1 MGRLGTYVDR
11 QIALDKAI
19 NYLGTAS
26 IHFRHL
32 AFPECPLDRANVDR
46 TKALMQY
53 GRACLPEK
61 SSHQICAIVD
71 RTQLKQALL
80 RAGVLENQLLN
91 YSGEYVDVDFPDNY
105 RLQCLQGKHRVA
117 AAAEILPFSSR
128 RWIVKLFSSEI
139 QDKTKCD
146 LEEERSNEKDIEDGE
161 FYYRIRL
168 YDGSYDKRFGSSH
181 QDTRRARKWWALLE
195 GTKCAVDRSVKPT
208 KGTSGDYGR
217 LKQLF
222 NYTHSR
228 YTDAFDSFYCIP
240 ALYSGFKNSA
250 IQKMLSMDNIDENIS
265 SLTFIREFWE
275 SVFEGDRKAMRQ
287 FDADSLRLL
296 DCKAPGAVESDR
308 LELQGLIASRRIFGN
323 FDEARRDRLWQRI
336 CVLTTDCLT
345 PTLWGFFH
353 NLKQLQLISTC
364 LTSLVEVKDHSLR
377 QTLQDQF
384 QASRPDQFLIQVSP
398 LQYRSIHAPGIDVDN
413 FSIAYRQLWLYA
425 WRHHEEMQPSPEKKL
440 AGAQIKPANEIVM
453 LGLANLASR
462 LGFESDTI
470 NHLRERDPYRTMAH
484 RHLRDLKQPGSRR
497 SAKHEACVQSMIDCY
512 VSAWEPANEGGTV
525 GSEDEALSQ
534 TPTRCG
540 LPRLRDHDKD
550 KGWLFIH
557 YMHNESVDEVFE
569 ISSLFAIRSLYKQI
583 FHNMAPVSV
592 DLDTST
598 AEIDCSSGL
607 EHFYNQREVRPVTSK
622 TPTEDGTEIDA
633 YQIKVQESSQTI
645 DELEKCIH
653 ERRRQYQQEET
664 NLNNV
669 KEQLRQAR
677 EQLSQANDTHLDTG
691 RVNDLEAQNNQY
703 KQEV

>member
-1 MGRLGTYVDR
+1 
-11 QIALDKAI
+11 
-19 NYLGTAS
+19 
-26 IHFRHL
+26 
-32 AFPECPLDRANVDR
+32 
-46 TKALMQY
+46 MQ
-53 GRACLPEK
+53 
-61 SSHQICAIVD
+61 
-71 RTQLKQALL
+71 QL
-80 RAGVLENQLLN
+80 
-91 YSGEYVDVDFPDNY
+91 
-105 RLQCLQGKHRVA
+105 
-117 AAAEILPFSSR
+117 
-128 RWIVKLFSSEI
+128 
-139 QDKTKCD
+139 
-146 LEEERSNEKDIEDGE
+146 
-161 FYYRIRL
+161 
-168 YDGSYDKRFGSSH
+168 
-181 QDTRRARKWWALLE
+181 
-195 GTKCAVDRSVKPT
+195 
-208 KGTSGDYGR
+208 
-217 LKQLF
+217 
-222 NYTHSR
+222 
-228 YTDAFDSFYCIP
+228 
-240 ALYSGFKNSA
+240 
-250 IQKMLSMDNIDENIS
+250 
-265 SLTFIREFWE
+265 
-275 SVFEGDRKAMRQ
+275 
-287 FDADSLRLL
+287 DADSLRLL

-308 LELQGLIASRRIFGN
+308 LELQGLIASRRVFGN

-377 QTLQDQF
+377 QTLQDLF

-453 LGLANLASR
+453 FGLANLASR

-534 TPTRCG
+534 NDEGAGFYTGGGWEARKTFARPRGPSKPTRCG

-550 KGWLFIH
+550 KEWLFIH

-583 FHNMAPVSV
+583 FHNMPPVSV
-592 DLDTST
+592 DLNTST

-607 EHFYNQREVRPVTSK
+607 EHFYNQGEVQPVTSK
-622 TPTEDGTEIDA
+622 TPTEDSREIDA
-633 YQIKVQESSQTI
+633 YQAKVQESSRTI
-645 DELEKCIH
+645 DELEKSIH
-653 ERRRQYQQEET
+653 ERRQQYQQEET

-677 EQLSQANDTHLDTG
+677 EQLSQTNDTHLDTG

-703 KQEV
+703 KQEVEGLRVKLRESRDREKAWMKKMSKLQQKLQDMKGKHEVIMKERLSISRQRDESLSQLEDLRTRLTIQEQEEETVLHAQQRKLDDAASDRRKTSWINTIVDRLKTGEGKLIYVTGLEANTPGVFFMASNVIFEEIAKGWAAQCYNISTIGNKLIAPQNGYYCLTADDDNVCSIILWQKKRKATSYHRTYNKKR